1 MTPNEQRMMQV
12 IDENREKVHK
22 IAKKIWEFKEVGWEE
37 FQSSALLENAL
48 EKEGFEVQRGLV
60 GKHPKFD
67 QEIDMPTAFKAV
79 YKGKEGGP
87 VIGLMLEYDALPN
100 GHACGHNLI
109 AASGFSAALG
119 LKEAFKD
126 IGSVIVYGTP
136 AEELE
141 GSKHYIVEAGYMDEV
156 DLMLANH
163 YGGNWGSEVTGK
175 AIVWPTHDNWLT
187 FKGRTAHASSAPEQ
201 GRSALDAVLLTCT
214 ALEYLREH
222 MVETNRIH
230 YIISKGGTAA
240 IPGPFGSGK
249 TVMQHQLAKWSD
261 VDIVVYIGCGERGNE
276 MTDVLREFPELTD
289 PRTGETL
296 MKRTVLIA
304 NTSDMPVAAREASVY
319 TGITIAEYFRDMGYA
334 VAVIADSTSRWA
346 EALREMSGRLEEMPG
361 EEGYPAYLV
370 SRLAQFYERAGVVQC
385 LGSEERTGSLTA
397 VGAVSPPGGD
407 LSEPVAQGTMR
418 IVKVFWSLDASL
430 AYRRHFPAIH
440 WLNSYSLYLDSLRPW
455 FDEHLGQ
462 AFMQNRD
469 HAMHLLQEENEL
481 NEIVQ
486 LVGKDSLSPNDQLT
500 LEVTRMLREDFLQ
513 QNAFMDVD
521 SYTGFDRQERLMSL
535 ILGYETL
542 GRQALTRGVTVRDL
556 AHLPAREEIGR
567 AKYEEESTW
576 RSAYDKIEADLQSQ
590 IRELERKAGEEQ

>member
-119 LKEAFKD
+119 LKEAFQD

-141 GSKHYIVEAGYMDEV
+141 GSKHYILEGGYMDEV

-187 FKGRTAHASSAPEQ
+187 FKGRSSHASSAPEK
-201 GRSALDAVLLTCT
+201 GRSALDAVMLTCMG
-214 ALEYLREH
+214 LEFMREH

-240 IPGPFGSGK
+240 NSVPDEATLNVELRTNDSAELNSMMRRVDNIIKGAELMTETTAIYKWDAPWYCATPVPSLYHNAADYAADLGIDSSRFTFGNLPKAS
-249 TVMQHQLAKWSD
+249 SD
-261 VDIVVYIGCGERGNE
+261 
-276 MTDVLREFPELTD
+276 
-289 PRTGETL
+289 
-296 MKRTVLIA
+296 
-304 NTSDMPVAAREASVY
+304 
-319 TGITIAEYFRDMGYA
+319 
-334 VAVIADSTSRWA
+334 
-346 EALREMSGRLEEMPG
+346 
-361 EEGYPAYLV
+361 
-370 SRLAQFYERAGVVQC
+370 
-385 LGSEERTGSLTA
+385 LGSVAYKLPTVEITFPIVPDG
-397 VGAVSPPGGD
+397 
-407 LSEPVAQGTMR
+407 EPVPVGHADETALLTCQDYP
-418 IVKVFWSLDASL
+418 IDQCILAS
-430 AYRRHFPAIH
+430 
-440 WLNSYSLYLDSLRPW
+440 
-455 FDEHLGQ
+455 
-462 AFMQNRD
+462 
-469 HAMHLLQEENEL
+469 
-481 NEIVQ
+481 
-486 LVGKDSLSPNDQLT
+486 K
-500 LEVTRMLREDFLQ
+500 
-513 QNAFMDVD
+513 
-521 SYTGFDRQERLMSL
+521 LM
-535 ILGYETL
+535 
-542 GRQALTRGVTVRDL
+542 ALTGLRIAGDPEKL
-556 AHLPAREEIGR
+556 SALKAEFAKNYRE
-567 AKYEEESTW
+567 
-576 RSAYDKIEADLQSQ
+576 
-590 IRELERKAGEEQ
+590 

>member
-187 FKGRTAHASSAPEQ
+187 FKGRTAANSVPDEATLNVELRTNDSAELNSMMRRVDNIIKGAELMTETTAIYKWDAPWYCATPVPSLYHNAADYAADLGIDSSRFTFGNLPKASSDLGSVAYKLPTVEITFPIVPD
-201 GRSALDAVLLTCT
+201 GEPVPVGHADETALLTCQDYPIDQCIL
-214 ALEYLREH
+214 A
-222 MVETNRIH
+222 
-230 YIISKGGTAA
+230 SK
-240 IPGPFGSGK
+240 
-249 TVMQHQLAKWSD
+249 
-261 VDIVVYIGCGERGNE
+261 
-276 MTDVLREFPELTD
+276 
-289 PRTGETL
+289 L
-296 MKRTVLIA
+296 M
-304 NTSDMPVAAREASVY
+304 
-319 TGITIAEYFRDMGYA
+319 
-334 VAVIADSTSRWA
+334 
-346 EALREMSGRLEEMPG
+346 
-361 EEGYPAYLV
+361 
-370 SRLAQFYERAGVVQC
+370 
-385 LGSEERTGSLTA
+385 
-397 VGAVSPPGGD
+397 
-407 LSEPVAQGTMR
+407 
-418 IVKVFWSLDASL
+418 
-430 AYRRHFPAIH
+430 
-440 WLNSYSLYLDSLRPW
+440 
-455 FDEHLGQ
+455 
-462 AFMQNRD
+462 
-469 HAMHLLQEENEL
+469 
-481 NEIVQ
+481 
-486 LVGKDSLSPNDQLT
+486 
-500 LEVTRMLREDFLQ
+500 
-513 QNAFMDVD
+513 
-521 SYTGFDRQERLMSL
+521 
-535 ILGYETL
+535 
-542 GRQALTRGVTVRDL
+542 ALTGLRIAGDPEKL
-556 AHLPAREEIGR
+556 SALKAEFAKNYRE
-567 AKYEEESTW
+567 
-576 RSAYDKIEADLQSQ
+576 
-590 IRELERKAGEEQ
+590 

>member
-48 EKEGFEVQRGLV
+48 EKEGFEVQRGQV

-230 YIISKGGTAA
+230 YIISQGGTAA
-240 IPGPFGSGK
+240 NSVPDEATLNVELRTNDSAELNSMMRRVDNIIKGAELMTETTAIYKWDAPWYCATPVPSLYHNAADYAADLGIDSSRFTFGNLPKAS
-249 TVMQHQLAKWSD
+249 SD
-261 VDIVVYIGCGERGNE
+261 
-276 MTDVLREFPELTD
+276 
-289 PRTGETL
+289 
-296 MKRTVLIA
+296 
-304 NTSDMPVAAREASVY
+304 
-319 TGITIAEYFRDMGYA
+319 
-334 VAVIADSTSRWA
+334 
-346 EALREMSGRLEEMPG
+346 
-361 EEGYPAYLV
+361 
-370 SRLAQFYERAGVVQC
+370 
-385 LGSEERTGSLTA
+385 LGSVAYKLPTVEITFPIVPDG
-397 VGAVSPPGGD
+397 
-407 LSEPVAQGTMR
+407 EPVPVGHADETALLTCQDYP
-418 IVKVFWSLDASL
+418 IDQCILAS
-430 AYRRHFPAIH
+430 
-440 WLNSYSLYLDSLRPW
+440 
-455 FDEHLGQ
+455 
-462 AFMQNRD
+462 
-469 HAMHLLQEENEL
+469 
-481 NEIVQ
+481 
-486 LVGKDSLSPNDQLT
+486 K
-500 LEVTRMLREDFLQ
+500 
-513 QNAFMDVD
+513 
-521 SYTGFDRQERLMSL
+521 LM
-535 ILGYETL
+535 
-542 GRQALTRGVTVRDL
+542 ALTGLRIAGDPEKL
-556 AHLPAREEIGR
+556 SALKAEFAKNYRE
-567 AKYEEESTW
+567 
-576 RSAYDKIEADLQSQ
+576 
-590 IRELERKAGEEQ
+590 

>member
-119 LKEAFKD
+119 LKESFKD

-187 FKGRTAHASSAPEQ
+187 FKGAPPTPPPLPSRAAARWTRCSSPARRWSTCASTWSRRTASTTSSPRAAP
-201 GRSALDAVLLTCT
+201 
-214 ALEYLREH
+214 
-222 MVETNRIH
+222 
-230 YIISKGGTAA
+230 
-240 IPGPFGSGK
+240 
-249 TVMQHQLAKWSD
+249 
-261 VDIVVYIGCGERGNE
+261 
-276 MTDVLREFPELTD
+276 
-289 PRTGETL
+289 
-296 MKRTVLIA
+296 
-304 NTSDMPVAAREASVY
+304 
-319 TGITIAEYFRDMGYA
+319 
-334 VAVIADSTSRWA
+334 
-346 EALREMSGRLEEMPG
+346 
-361 EEGYPAYLV
+361 
-370 SRLAQFYERAGVVQC
+370 
-385 LGSEERTGSLTA
+385 
-397 VGAVSPPGGD
+397 PP
-407 LSEPVAQGTMR
+407 T
-418 IVKVFWSLDASL
+418 
-430 AYRRHFPAIH
+430 
-440 WLNSYSLYLDSLRPW
+440 
-455 FDEHLGQ
+455 
-462 AFMQNRD
+462 
-469 HAMHLLQEENEL
+469 
-481 NEIVQ
+481 
-486 LVGKDSLSPNDQLT
+486 LSP
-500 LEVTRMLREDFLQ
+500 M
-513 QNAFMDVD
+513 
-521 SYTGFDRQERLMSL
+521 RQR
-535 ILGYETL
+535 
-542 GRQALTRGVTVRDL
+542 
-556 AHLPAREEIGR
+556 
-567 AKYEEESTW
+567 
-576 RSAYDKIEADLQSQ
+576 
-590 IRELERKAGEEQ
+590 

>member
-187 FKGRTAHASSAPEQ
+187 FKGRAAHASSAPEQ

-240 IPGPFGSGK
+240 NSVPDEATLNVELRTNDSAELNSMMRRVDNIIKGAELMTETTAIYKWDAPWYCATPVPSLYHNAADYAADLGIDSSRFTFGNPPKAS
-249 TVMQHQLAKWSD
+249 SD
-261 VDIVVYIGCGERGNE
+261 
-276 MTDVLREFPELTD
+276 
-289 PRTGETL
+289 
-296 MKRTVLIA
+296 
-304 NTSDMPVAAREASVY
+304 
-319 TGITIAEYFRDMGYA
+319 
-334 VAVIADSTSRWA
+334 
-346 EALREMSGRLEEMPG
+346 
-361 EEGYPAYLV
+361 
-370 SRLAQFYERAGVVQC
+370 
-385 LGSEERTGSLTA
+385 LGSVAYKLPTVEITFPIVPDG
-397 VGAVSPPGGD
+397 
-407 LSEPVAQGTMR
+407 EPVPVGHADETALLTCQDYP
-418 IVKVFWSLDASL
+418 IDQCILAS
-430 AYRRHFPAIH
+430 
-440 WLNSYSLYLDSLRPW
+440 
-455 FDEHLGQ
+455 
-462 AFMQNRD
+462 
-469 HAMHLLQEENEL
+469 
-481 NEIVQ
+481 
-486 LVGKDSLSPNDQLT
+486 K
-500 LEVTRMLREDFLQ
+500 
-513 QNAFMDVD
+513 
-521 SYTGFDRQERLMSL
+521 LM
-535 ILGYETL
+535 
-542 GRQALTRGVTVRDL
+542 ALTGLRIAGDPEKL
-556 AHLPAREEIGR
+556 SALKAEFAKNYRE
-567 AKYEEESTW
+567 
-576 RSAYDKIEADLQSQ
+576 
-590 IRELERKAGEEQ
+590 

>member
-240 IPGPFGSGK
+240 NSVPDEATLNVELRTNDSAELNSMMRRVDNIIKGAELMTETTAIYKWDAPWYCATPVPSLYHNAADYAADLGIDSSRFTFGNLPKAS
-249 TVMQHQLAKWSD
+249 SD
-261 VDIVVYIGCGERGNE
+261 
-276 MTDVLREFPELTD
+276 
-289 PRTGETL
+289 
-296 MKRTVLIA
+296 
-304 NTSDMPVAAREASVY
+304 
-319 TGITIAEYFRDMGYA
+319 
-334 VAVIADSTSRWA
+334 
-346 EALREMSGRLEEMPG
+346 
-361 EEGYPAYLV
+361 
-370 SRLAQFYERAGVVQC
+370 
-385 LGSEERTGSLTA
+385 LGSVAYKLPTVEITFPIVPDGEPFPVGHADETALLTCQDY
-397 VGAVSPPGGD
+397 PID
-407 LSEPVAQGTMR
+407 QCIL
-418 IVKVFWSLDASL
+418 AS
-430 AYRRHFPAIH
+430 
-440 WLNSYSLYLDSLRPW
+440 
-455 FDEHLGQ
+455 
-462 AFMQNRD
+462 
-469 HAMHLLQEENEL
+469 
-481 NEIVQ
+481 
-486 LVGKDSLSPNDQLT
+486 K
-500 LEVTRMLREDFLQ
+500 
-513 QNAFMDVD
+513 
-521 SYTGFDRQERLMSL
+521 LM
-535 ILGYETL
+535 
-542 GRQALTRGVTVRDL
+542 ALTGLRIAGDPEKL
-556 AHLPAREEIGR
+556 SALKAEFAKNYRE
-567 AKYEEESTW
+567 
-576 RSAYDKIEADLQSQ
+576 
-590 IRELERKAGEEQ
+590 

>member
-22 IAKKIWEFKEVGWEE
+22 IAKKIWKFKEVGWEE

-240 IPGPFGSGK
+240 NSVPDEATLNVELRTNDSAELNSMMRRVDNIIKGAELMTETTAIYKWDAPWYCATPVPSLYHNAADYAADLGIDSSRFTFGNLPKAS
-249 TVMQHQLAKWSD
+249 SD
-261 VDIVVYIGCGERGNE
+261 
-276 MTDVLREFPELTD
+276 
-289 PRTGETL
+289 
-296 MKRTVLIA
+296 
-304 NTSDMPVAAREASVY
+304 
-319 TGITIAEYFRDMGYA
+319 
-334 VAVIADSTSRWA
+334 
-346 EALREMSGRLEEMPG
+346 
-361 EEGYPAYLV
+361 
-370 SRLAQFYERAGVVQC
+370 
-385 LGSEERTGSLTA
+385 LGSVAYKLPTVEITFPIVPDG
-397 VGAVSPPGGD
+397 
-407 LSEPVAQGTMR
+407 EPVPVGHADETALLTCQDYP
-418 IVKVFWSLDASL
+418 IDQCILAS
-430 AYRRHFPAIH
+430 
-440 WLNSYSLYLDSLRPW
+440 
-455 FDEHLGQ
+455 
-462 AFMQNRD
+462 
-469 HAMHLLQEENEL
+469 
-481 NEIVQ
+481 
-486 LVGKDSLSPNDQLT
+486 K
-500 LEVTRMLREDFLQ
+500 
-513 QNAFMDVD
+513 
-521 SYTGFDRQERLMSL
+521 LM
-535 ILGYETL
+535 
-542 GRQALTRGVTVRDL
+542 ALTGLRIAGDPEKL
-556 AHLPAREEIGR
+556 SALKAEFAKNYRE
-567 AKYEEESTW
+567 
-576 RSAYDKIEADLQSQ
+576 
-590 IRELERKAGEEQ
+590 